1 MQDSKST
8 LQPLPPLSTVTTSTG
23 DLSRGEGTLRLL
35 TVVKPLAVA
44 GCHSQGRKVLK
55 IGDIPPPRLQTRTLK
70 LNEPS
75 ITTTTPSCFCFSA
88 TIVILCPMLFSRR
101 KEKPTFSFSFF
112 LFLFFSSFFSF
123 LFFLLFFL
131 LLSSSFFFLLS
142 SFFFFF
148 SHLRPCQATQRRNPS
163 LTVSRRSTRGSL
175 SHSFSLF
182 S

>member
-112 LFLFFSSFFSF
+112 HPYSSFCLGMCGRCSQENRR
-123 LFFLLFFL
+123 LAGRDSRLRGKENRENTHPP
-131 LLSSSFFFLLS
+131 SRCVVDARWRGRRDSCERRWRRE
-142 SFFFFF
+142 
-148 SHLRPCQATQRRNPS
+148 HL
-163 LTVSRRSTRGSL
+163 GS
-175 SHSFSLF
+175 
-182 S
+182 